1 MILFDS
7 TTFVTYCIAAIALV
21 IAPGPGQALVLA
33 RTVEGGTRAGVLT
46 AVGLE
51 IGTLAHT
58 CAAALGLSAI
68 LATSATA
75 YTMVK
80 YAGAAYLMALG
91 SMAIWHT
98 KRSSTAAVP
107 MPRVQSASGPRL
119 VVHAAVT
126 GVLNPKVAVFFV
138 AFLPQFVDPDRGA
151 VLAQF
156 LALGVLLASFGFAFD
171 TTLSAVAGRAR
182 DRLIG
187 SPRFT
192 AWRERVT
199 GAVMIGLGLRLAL
212 AEQR

>member
-1 MILFDS
+1 MALFD
-7 TTFVTYCIAAIALV
+7 TTTLMTYCIAAIALV

-51 IGTLAHT
+51 IGTLVHT
-58 CAAALGLSAI
+58 FAAALGLSAI

-75 YTMVK
+75 FTMVK
-80 YAGAAYLMALG
+80 NVGAAYLVVLGTIALWR
-91 SMAIWHT
+91 A
-98 KRSSTAAVP
+98 RRASTTATSIPHVH
-107 MPRVQSASGPRL
+107 SASGSHL
-119 VVHAAVT
+119 VVHAAVA

-156 LALGVLLASFGFAFD
+156 VGLGVLLACFGFTFD

-182 DRLIG
+182 DRLLG
-187 SPRFT
+187 SRRFT

-212 AEQR
+212 EKQR